1 MRKRTAMTCRCTRK
15 TLLPLSTHACR
26 CTADGRRLPPWRNF
40 YVIPTPVRE
49 RASYLCYRHAAKA
62 TGGTGS
68 ALSGPAGGSVTRQC
82 HDMAQ
87 KKAADCDVVP
97 ADCDRQDPAAVRTPQ
112 MWPPVDR
119 SSSPSPAHL
128 GKRRQASSCVLTRH
142 TAALMLQR
150 SGRPAATATSSAVAA
165 VDSSPHRTGRGS
177 FYFWRTMAASGL
189 ADGA

>member
-1 MRKRTAMTCRCTRK
+1 MRKRTAMSMTCRCTRK
-15 TLLPLSTHACR
+15 TILPVCTHAHR
-26 CTADGRRLPPWRNF
+26 CTANGRRLQRHIDF

-49 RASYLCYRHAAKA
+49 RASYLSYRQAGEAA
-62 TGGTGS
+62 GGTGS
-68 ALSGPAGGSVTRQC
+68 ALAGPAGGSATRQC
-82 HDMAQ
+82 HDTAQ
-87 KKAADCDVVP
+87 KKAVGLDLVP
-97 ADCDRQDPAAVRTPQ
+97 VNCDRQDPAAVRTPQ

-165 VDSSPHRTGRGS
+165 VDSSPHRTGPRKFFTLAHNG
-177 FYFWRTMAASGL
+177 GL
-189 ADGA
+189 RPC